1 MNKLLIDMEYKDVGD
16 KLSLTE
22 RFTEQ
27 ILIKEN
33 FAWSMIILLLKALF
47 PFRIDSS
54 GT

>member
-33 FAWSMIILLLKALF
+33 FA
-47 PFRIDSS
+47 
-54 GT
+54 